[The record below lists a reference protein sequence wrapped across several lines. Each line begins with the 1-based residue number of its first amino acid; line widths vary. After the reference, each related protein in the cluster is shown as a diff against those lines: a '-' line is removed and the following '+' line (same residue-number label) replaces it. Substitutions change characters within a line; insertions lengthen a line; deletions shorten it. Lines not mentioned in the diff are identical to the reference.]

1 MGRLVGA
8 LLGLGIG
15 MGIVLVVLGWF
26 GDHGSTRT
34 HRSSGF
40 FTGLAKQ
47 SGIPRLTSTS
57 LIAVCVVLATITG
70 VLTLLVTAVPTAA
83 LLAFFASGG
92 IPVLLIRR
100 RVQLH
105 QRILRKA
112 WPDAVDALLSAVR
125 AGLSLPEAVA
135 ALEFKGPLALRPA
148 FDEFSAHYRA
158 TGSFGEALEELGGHL
173 ADPIAD
179 RVISVL
185 KIAREVGGND
195 LGSVLRTLS
204 SILREDARMRGEIE
218 ARQSWTV
225 NSARLAV
232 AAPWIT
238 LALLS
243 TRPEA
248 VRAYNSA
255 AGAGVLFVAF
265 ALSFV
270 AYRVMLFIGRLPDE
284 PRLVQ
289 T

>member
-1 MGRLVGA
+1 VGCLVGA
-8 LLGLGIG
+8 LLGLSFGVG
-15 MGIVLVVLGWF
+15 SLLVILGCF
-26 GDHGSTRT
+26 GDHGATRS
-34 HRSSGF
+34 HLSLGF
-40 FTGLAKQ
+40 FARLAQQ
-47 SGIPRLTSTS
+47 SGIPRLTGTS
-57 LIAVCVVLATITG
+57 LVASCLVLATVTS

-83 LLAFFASGG
+83 LLSFFASGG
-92 IPVLLIRR
+92 VPVLLIRR

-105 QRILRKA
+105 QRTLRKA
-112 WPDAVDALLSAVR
+112 WPDAVDSLLSAVR

-135 ALEFKGPLALRPA
+135 ALGHKGPLALRPA
-148 FDEFSAHYRA
+148 FVEFTANYRA
-158 TGSFGEALEELGGHL
+158 AGSFIEALATLGDHL
-173 ADPIAD
+173 MDPIAD
-179 RVISVL
+179 RVIAVL
-185 KIAREVGGND
+185 RIAREVGGND

-204 SILREDARMRGEIE
+204 AILREDARMRGEIE

-255 AGAGVLFVAF
+255 AGAVVLFIAF

-270 AYRVMLFIGRLPDE
+270 AYRVMIHIGRLPDE
-284 PRLVQ
+284 PRLVKA
-289 T
+289 

>member
-8 LLGLGIG
+8 LLGLGFGIG
-15 MGIVLVVLGWF
+15 TLLIILGWF
-26 GDHGSTRT
+26 GDHGPTR
-34 HRSSGF
+34 SFQSLGF
-40 FTGLAKQ
+40 FTRLAKQ
-47 SGIPRLTSTS
+47 SGIPRLTGAS
-57 LIAVCVVLATITG
+57 LIAACVFLALLTG
-70 VLTLLVTAVPTAA
+70 TLTLLVTAVPTAA
-83 LLAFFASGG
+83 LLAFIASGG

-100 RVQLH
+100 RVQMH
-105 QRILRKA
+105 QRTLRKA

-125 AGLSLPEAVA
+125 AGLSLPEAVV
-135 ALEFKGPLALRPA
+135 ALEFKGPLALRAA
-148 FDEFSAHYRA
+148 FEEFAANYRA
-158 TGSFGEALEELGGHL
+158 AGSFSEALAALGDHL
-173 ADPIAD
+173 VDPIAD
-179 RVISVL
+179 RVIAVL
-185 KIAREVGGND
+185 KIAREVGGTD

-204 SILREDARMRGEIE
+204 AILREDARMRGEIE

-265 ALSFV
+265 ALSFM
-270 AYRVMLFIGRLPDE
+270 AYRVMIFIGRLPDE
-284 PRLVQ
+284 PRLAQ

>member
-1 MGRLVGA
+1 MGT
-8 LLGLGIG
+8 LLGLGFGIG
-15 MGIVLVVLGWF
+15 ALLIVLGWF
-26 GDHGSTRT
+26 GDHGPTRS
-34 HRSSGF
+34 HHSLGF
-40 FTGLAKQ
+40 FTRLAKQ
-47 SGIPRLTSTS
+47 SGIPRLTGPT
-57 LIAVCVVLATITG
+57 LIAACVFLATFTG

-100 RVQLH
+100 RVRLH
-105 QRILRKA
+105 QRTLRRA

-148 FDEFSAHYRA
+148 FNEFAANYRA
-158 TGSFGEALEELGGHL
+158 AGSFGEALEALGDHL

-185 KIAREVGGND
+185 KIAREVGGSD

-255 AGAGVLFVAF
+255 AGAVVLFVAF
-265 ALSFV
+265 ALSFL
-270 AYRVMLFIGRLPDE
+270 AYRVMIFIGRLPDE

>member
-1 MGRLVGA
+1 MGCLVGA
-8 LLGLGIG
+8 LLGLSFGVG
-15 MGIVLVVLGWF
+15 GLLVILGWF
-26 GDHGSTRT
+26 GDHGSTRS
-34 HRSSGF
+34 RSSLGF
-40 FTGLAKQ
+40 FARLAQQ
-47 SGIPRLTSTS
+47 SGIPRVTGAS
-57 LIAVCVVLATITG
+57 LVAACIVVAALTG

-92 IPVLLIRR
+92 VPVVLIRR

-105 QRILRKA
+105 QRALRKA
-112 WPDAVDALLSAVR
+112 WPDAVDSLLSAVR

-135 ALEFKGPLALRPA
+135 ALGVKGPLALRPA
-148 FDEFSAHYRA
+148 FEDFAANYRA
-158 TGSFGEALEELGGHL
+158 AGSFAEALATLGDQLG
-173 ADPIAD
+173 DPIAD
-179 RVISVL
+179 RVIAVL
-185 KIAREVGGND
+185 RIAREVGGND

-255 AGAGVLFVAF
+255 AGAAVLFAAF

-270 AYRVMLFIGRLPDE
+270 AYRVMIHIGRLPDE
-284 PRLVQ
+284 PRLVKQ
-289 T
+289 